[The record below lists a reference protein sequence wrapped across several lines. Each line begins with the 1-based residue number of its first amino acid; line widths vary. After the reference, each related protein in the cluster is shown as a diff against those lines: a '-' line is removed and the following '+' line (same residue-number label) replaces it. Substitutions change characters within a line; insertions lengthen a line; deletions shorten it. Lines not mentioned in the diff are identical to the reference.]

1 MESEAGVQ
9 KIRVGCLGLGNMGSG
24 IAENILRAGFEVTV
38 FDVRPEARNR
48 LQQLGAKSAESPAE
62 AARDVSVLTVTVLN
76 DQQVRQV
83 LLGEDGAASVLPP
96 GAVVIVHSTVSPHIC
111 RELAEVLA
119 VRGVQLIDAPVSG
132 GASAADGGALTL
144 MIGGQEDAV
153 TAAAPVLEVV
163 SRERFHVGPV
173 GTGQIAKLVN
183 NLMGIVNRVAVGEGL
198 ALARAAGLR
207 EDAMLGVLR
216 ASSGNSWQVE
226 HWRDMQEVARDS
238 TTGAEGMAQM
248 AKKDLGLAHRLGD
261 ELGIA
266 MPMTAQAYENTAA
279 LFSAIG

>member
-1 MESEAGVQ
+1 MESEARVQ

-38 FDVRPEARNR
+38 FDIRPEARDR
-48 LQQLGAKSAESPAE
+48 LAQLGAKSAESPAE
-62 AARDVSVLTVTVLN
+62 AARDASLLTVTVLN
-76 DQQVRQV
+76 DEQVRQV
-83 LLGEDGAASVLPP
+83 LVGEDGAASVLPP

-119 VRGVQLIDAPVSG
+119 ARGVQLIDAPVSG

-153 TAAAPVLEVV
+153 AAAAPVLEVV

>member
-1 MESEAGVQ
+1 MESEARVQ

-38 FDVRPEARNR
+38 FDIRPEARDR
-48 LQQLGAKSAESPAE
+48 LAQLGAKSAESPAE
-62 AARDVSVLTVTVLN
+62 AARDASLLTVTVLN
-76 DQQVRQV
+76 DEQVRQV
-83 LLGEDGAASVLPP
+83 LVGEDGAASVLPP

-119 VRGVQLIDAPVSG
+119 ARGVQLIDAPVSG

-153 TAAAPVLEVV
+153 AAAAPVLEVV

-238 TTGAEGMAQM
+238 TTGAQGMAQM

>member
-1 MESEAGVQ
+1 
-9 KIRVGCLGLGNMGSG
+9 
-24 IAENILRAGFEVTV
+24 
-38 FDVRPEARNR
+38 
-48 LQQLGAKSAESPAE
+48 
-62 AARDVSVLTVTVLN
+62 
-76 DQQVRQV
+76 
-83 LLGEDGAASVLPP
+83 VLPP

-119 VRGVQLIDAPVSG
+119 ARGVQLIDAPVSG

-153 TAAAPVLEVV
+153 TAAAPVLEVI

-238 TTGAEGMAQM
+238 TTGAQGMAQM

-266 MPMTAQAYENTAA
+266 MPMTAQAYENTAT

>member
-1 MESEAGVQ
+1 MESEARVQ

-38 FDVRPEARNR
+38 FDIRPEARDR
-48 LQQLGAKSAESPAE
+48 LAQLGAKSAESPAE
-62 AARDVSVLTVTVLN
+62 AARDVSLLTVTVLN
-76 DQQVRQV
+76 DEQVRQV
-83 LLGEDGAASVLPP
+83 LVGEHGAASVLPP

-119 VRGVQLIDAPVSG
+119 ARGVQLIDAPVSG

-183 NLMGIVNRVAVGEGL
+183 NLIGIVNRVAVGEGL
-198 ALARAAGLR
+198 GLARAAGLR

>member
-1 MESEAGVQ
+1 
-9 KIRVGCLGLGNMGSG
+9 
-24 IAENILRAGFEVTV
+24 
-38 FDVRPEARNR
+38 
-48 LQQLGAKSAESPAE
+48 
-62 AARDVSVLTVTVLN
+62 
-76 DQQVRQV
+76 
-83 LLGEDGAASVLPP
+83 
-96 GAVVIVHSTVSPHIC
+96 
-111 RELAEVLA
+111 
-119 VRGVQLIDAPVSG
+119 
-132 GASAADGGALTL
+132 
-144 MIGGQEDAV
+144 
-153 TAAAPVLEVV
+153 
-163 SRERFHVGPV
+163 
-173 GTGQIAKLVN
+173 
-183 NLMGIVNRVAVGEGL
+183 LMGIVNRVAVGEGL

-266 MPMTAQAYENTAA
+266 MPMTAQAYENAAA